1 VCVGCTPLRRL
12 LPDHGGE
19 REIML
24 GRELPAHG
32 RRERKSC
39 WEESSLPMVG
49 GEGIMLRRELPAHGG
64 KEIMLGREL
73 PAHGGYVGG
82 GMLPYV
88 PLG

>member
-1 VCVGCTPLRRL
+1 
-12 LPDHGGE
+12 
-19 REIML
+19 
-24 GRELPAHG
+24 
-32 RRERKSC
+32 
-39 WEESSLPMVG
+39 MVG